1 MLSSPSSILQKEVL
15 PCRDRISNVT
25 IERTFTLELEL
36 VPYFSK
42 FYLMAAAEYS
52 SYIANC
58 VFSTFLCYTTTMLN
72 SVTIHAIRKTSTLPK
87 RLKTLLLSL
96 AVSDFCVGL
105 LVQPVHIAVL
115 VMQLEPKTGNNPTFK
130 NAYFVFLA
138 LVNLFY
144 YTSFFSVT
152 ALGLDRFLPIHL
164 HLRYEELV
172 THKRV
177 VAAVISIWVFGAIL
191 SMIGLL
197 LPVRKDRFIFF
208 ATVEIFCLLTV
219 ALLYCK
225 IYLAVQHHANQI
237 HSQQVQ
243 QEAQNVEMANAA
255 RQRKS
260 AIGTFY
266 VYLVFFICYLPHNCI
281 YFATFVSG
289 WNATLNVLSHYTV
302 SLVFLNSSLNP
313 LIYCWK
319 MTDIRRTVIDILRTR
334 VASQT

>member
-1 MLSSPSSILQKEVL
+1 
-15 PCRDRISNVT
+15 
-25 IERTFTLELEL
+25 
-36 VPYFSK
+36 
-42 FYLMAAAEYS
+42 MAVAGYS

-58 VFSTFLCYTTTMLN
+58 VFSAFLCYATVLSN
-72 SVTIHAIRKTSTLPK
+72 SVTIHAIRKSSTLPK
-87 RLKTLLLSL
+87 RLRTLLLSL
-96 AVSDFCVGL
+96 AVSDLCVGL
-105 LVQPVHIAVL
+105 LVQPVHITVL

-152 ALGLDRFLPIHL
+152 ALSLDRFLAIHI
-164 HLRYEELV
+164 HLRYQEIV
-172 THKRV
+172 THKRI
-177 VAAVISIWVFGAIL
+177 VAAVISVWVFGTIL

-197 LPVRKDRFIFF
+197 LPVRKDRFILF
-208 ATVEIFCLLTV
+208 ATVEVFCLITA

-225 IYLAVQHHANQI
+225 IYLAMQHHANQI

-243 QEAQNVEMANAA
+243 QDAQNVEMTNAT
-255 RQRKS
+255 RQ
-260 AIGTFY
+260 
-266 VYLVFFICYLPHNCI
+266 NCI

-289 WNATLNVLSHYTV
+289 WNATLNVLSHYTL

-319 MTDIRRTVIDILRTR
+319 MTDIRRTVIGILRTR